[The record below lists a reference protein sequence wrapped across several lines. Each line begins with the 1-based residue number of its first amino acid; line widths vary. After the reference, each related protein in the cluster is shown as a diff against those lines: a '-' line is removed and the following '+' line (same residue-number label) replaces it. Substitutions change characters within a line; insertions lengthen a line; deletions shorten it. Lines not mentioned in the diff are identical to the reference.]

1 MIKKSVFIALF
12 SLFNVFIGW
21 AQTAHYNVVPLPKS
35 IQYVTQVRAYSTLRA
50 NSLVLLST
58 ATLRVF
64 LAT

>member
-35 IQYVTQVRAYSTLRA
+35 IQYA
-50 NSLVLLST
+50 NAGDFILNYCCPVKLQRT
-58 ATLRVF
+58 
-64 LAT
+64 